1 MFVRTLPFFPFQT
14 PDYPFGNEGLD
25 SEIELPLSSRTRVG
39 ASEIHW
45 GDAAEILP
53 TIDTGSVSLVV
64 TSPPYNIGKSYETR
78 TPLNQYVAFQESI
91 IRECHRAL
99 RPDGAMCWQVG
110 NYVHAGE
117 VIPIDSIVIPI
128 FRELGMKIRNRIVWT
143 FGHGLHCKN
152 RLSGRHETIVWA
164 TKSDDYKFDLD
175 TIRVR
180 QKYPQ
185 KRHYKGPRKGELS
198 GNPKGKN
205 PGDVWSDI
213 SNVKHNHPEK
223 LDHPCQFPEMLIDR
237 LVKSLTA
244 PGEAVLDP
252 FAGSGTVGA
261 VCNRLGRPSI
271 MVEREER
278 FVSMACRR
286 LRASMPDT

>member
-1 MFVRTLPFFPFQT
+1 MSQL
-14 PDYPFGNEGLD
+14 
-25 SEIELPLSSRTRVG
+25 
-39 ASEIHW
+39 HC
-45 GDAAEILP
+45 GDALDVLP
-53 TIDTGSVSLVV
+53 TLETESVGLVV
-64 TSPPYNIGKSYETR
+64 TSPPYNIGKSYESR
-78 TPLNQYVAFQESI
+78 TPLAHYVEFQQNI

-117 VIPIDSIVIPI
+117 VVPIDSIIIPI
-128 FRELGMKIRNRIVWT
+128 FRELGMKIRNRIIWT
-143 FGHGLHCKN
+143 FGHGLHCQN
-152 RLSGRHETIVWA
+152 RLSGRHETIIWA
-164 TKSDDYKFDLD
+164 TKSENYTFDLD
-175 TIRVR
+175 PIRVP

-223 LDHPCQFPEMLIDR
+223 LDHPCQFPEALIDR
-237 LVKSLTA
+237 LVLSLTK
-244 PGEAVLDP
+244 PGAHVLDP

-261 VCNRLGRPSI
+261 VCNRLGRSSI
-271 MVEREER
+271 LVEREENY
-278 FVSMACRR
+278 VKLAAGR
-286 LRASMPDT
+286 LRMGLQSS